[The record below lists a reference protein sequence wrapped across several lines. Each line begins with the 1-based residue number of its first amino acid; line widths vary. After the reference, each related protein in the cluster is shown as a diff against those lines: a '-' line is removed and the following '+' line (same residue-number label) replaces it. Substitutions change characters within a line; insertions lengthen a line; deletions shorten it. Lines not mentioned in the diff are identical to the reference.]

1 MTPTG
6 NCYLSKVIPGHV
18 TGHVTRPVIIT
29 QPYSVYYCVYCEGT
43 EQQKCCSSLLQ
54 ENIVRRTQK
63 LTWGRDYKKQKLL
76 LLLLTLAGSLVN
88 SITTVIGVG
97 PVKNFFLLSQLCIV
111 NYYIKSFSNN
121 LRNENMKTYSSKI
134 VHFGIL
140 IHVLSWRQHKHQC
153 ILCMFPL
160 LRVFDELLTE

>member
-18 TGHVTRPVIIT
+18 TGHATRPVIIT

-76 LLLLTLAGSLVN
+76 LLLLALAGSLAN
-88 SITTVIGVG
+88 SITTFIGVG
-97 PVKNFFLLSQLCIV
+97 SEKKINAPNDSLYDNQMFFEQSNEIIWLNELGISKL
-111 NYYIKSFSNN
+111 IKIWIPK
-121 LRNENMKTYSSKI
+121 LNEN
-134 VHFGIL
+134 
-140 IHVLSWRQHKHQC
+140 VLRS
-153 ILCMFPL
+153 
-160 LRVFDELLTE
+160 